1 MSLSGLKERSMQTE
15 GFDTE
20 LTFTIHGVNA
30 PGAHDTSV
38 LADVFVSKF
47 EAILSALRE
56 ADKALNPVS
65 SDRHEFVITDL
76 KYGSAVVRLSER
88 AKTSKKVRVPST
100 RRRRSAIGAFLR
112 CADAVYRNNRVV
124 AWEHDELPSKVAA
137 VCRGAGER
145 FSHIEFQSPAT
156 PVVRV
161 DDYLARQ
168 SVRLISEGRTEE
180 VSRHFLGQSDEAFDG
195 YFREV
200 DFRGTIPRGKLVLK
214 GGSVELDCILR
225 GIPLKQ
231 IKAAINTRVWMEG
244 DAIYDGTS
252 ELPARIDARSMTPI
266 QKADI
271 RQFSG
276 KVSGFEELDWE
287 RFAGAI

>member
-1 MSLSGLKERSMQTE
+1 MKEGAMSTDSL
-15 GFDTE
+15 DTE
-20 LTFTIHGVNA
+20 LTFTIHGVST

-56 ADKALNPVS
+56 ADKALNPS
-65 SDRHEFVITDL
+65 TDRHEFVITEL
-76 KYGSAVVRLSER
+76 KTGSAVVRLSER
-88 AKTSKKVRVPST
+88 AKSTKNLKVLGT

-112 CADAVYRNNRVV
+112 CADAVYRNNRAV
-124 AWEHDELPSKVAA
+124 AWEYDELPSKVAA
-137 VCRGAGER
+137 VCKGAGER
-145 FSHIEFQSPAT
+145 FSHIEFQAPST

-168 SVRLISEGRTEE
+168 SARLMSEGKSEE
-180 VSRHFLGQSDEAFDG
+180 LSWHFQGQSTEAFDG

-214 GGSVELDCILR
+214 GCAVELDCILR
-225 GIPLKQ
+225 GMPLKQ

-266 QKADI
+266 HRADI
-271 RQFSG
+271 RLFSG